1 MITDYLPRLLLALAC
16 SAILTAHAALPIQHW
31 TTPEGAR
38 VYFVE
43 SHNLPML
50 DVSVDFPA
58 GSAYDTPDK
67 AGLAR
72 MTQVM
77 LDQGAGDMSD
87 EDIANRL
94 ADVGAEL
101 GGHFDRDRAGV
112 TLRTLSS
119 AKERG
124 EALAILVDVLQRP
137 RFPDAV
143 FQRERNRMLAELKE
157 EEAQPEDVADK
168 AFYRAV
174 YGNHPYGLP
183 ESGNAQG
190 LNQLSRD
197 DLANFYAGH
206 YVAAGAVISMI
217 GDLSR
222 TEAEQLAARISA
234 GLPKGPAPAAIA
246 APVAVKP
253 ETVRLHLPSTQSH
266 ILMGLQGMSRT
277 DPDYFP
283 LYVGNYVL
291 GGGGFDSRLLEEV
304 RQKRGYA
311 YSAYSYFIPMVQ
323 PGPLEI
329 GLQTR
334 QEHTDDALKVARET
348 VQKFVAQGPTQAEL
362 TQAKGN
368 LVGGFPLRLDSNR
381 KILEYLAAIGFYR
394 LPLDYLDTWPAK
406 AEAVSL
412 DQVRDAFKRR
422 VNPDALS
429 VIVVGPESQ
438 P

>member
-1 MITDYLPRLLLALAC
+1 
-16 SAILTAHAALPIQHW
+16 
-31 TTPEGAR
+31 
-38 VYFVE
+38 
-43 SHNLPML
+43 
-50 DVSVDFPA
+50 
-58 GSAYDTPDK
+58 
-67 AGLAR
+67 
-72 MTQVM
+72 M
-77 LDQGAGDMSD
+77 LDQGAGAMSD
-87 EDIANRL
+87 EDIANKL
-94 ADVGAEL
+94 ADIGADL
-101 GGHFDRDRAGV
+101 GGRFDRDRGGV

-119 AKERG
+119 PKERG
-124 EALAILVDVLQRP
+124 EALAILIQVLQHP
-137 RFPDAV
+137 DFPSAT
-143 FQRERNRMLAELKE
+143 FQRERDRMLARLKE
-157 EEAQPEDVADK
+157 QEAQPEEVAEK

-174 YGNHPYGLP
+174 YGLHPYGLP
-183 ESGNAQG
+183 ESGTIQG
-190 LNQLSRD
+190 LKQLKRE
-197 DLANFYAGH
+197 DLEHFHARH

-222 TEAEQLAARISA
+222 TEAEELAAQLSA
-234 GLPKGPAPAAIA
+234 GLPKGPAPASIV
-246 APVAVKP
+246 APVPVKA
-253 ETVRLHLPSTQSH
+253 ETVRLQLPSTQSH

-283 LYVGNYVL
+283 LFVGNYVL

-311 YSAYSYFIPMVQ
+311 YSAYSYFNPLVQ

-334 QEHTDDALKVARET
+334 QEHTDDALKVARDT
-348 VQKFVAQGPTQAEL
+348 VQRFVAQGPTQAEL

-368 LVGGFPLRLDSNR
+368 LVGGFPLRLDTNK

-394 LPLDYLDTWPAK
+394 LPLNYLDVWTSK
-406 AEAVSL
+406 VDAVSL

-429 VIVVGPESQ
+429 VIVVGPESK